1 MNVTAECINATP
13 VDYGYFPVKTLNLY
27 YSNLPYI
34 LHQGVP
40 HYLGSLSSMYLDI
53 DFPDLMNYD
62 AIVIM
67 DDVHVRDNKSI
78 VFNSMLCHPIRFIA
92 ECLSIPLI
100 FCTTRE
106 HYIKLKQNET
116 DLFKPVVSLNSLK
129 KAIKALG
136 LTSNSNVYVLNAWR
150 NYQFD
155 KPEIILHTKYGLKF
169 LKEY

>member
-27 YSNLPYI
+27 YSNLQYI

-92 ECLSIPLI
+92 ECLDIPLI
-100 FCTTRE
+100 FCTKRFN
-106 HYIKLKQNET
+106 YNILKQNET
-116 DLFKPVVSLNSLK
+116 DLFKIVVSLNSLK
-129 KAIKALG
+129 KAIKHFG
-136 LTSNSNVYVLNAWR
+136 LNSESKVYVLNAFR
-150 NYQFD
+150 SAD
-155 KPEIILHTKYGLKF
+155 LDSPEMYHHTKYGLKF